1 MPTVAAALVVQ
12 PGSASF
18 AAKLGARS
26 KAKTVSATNSGGV
39 SIQLMGA
46 QTAGD
51 FQVSGGSCAGA
62 LAAHKKCTY
71 KLVFAPTAKGH
82 RAGSFTVKNNGSS
95 GPRTVSLS
103 GTGK

>member
-18 AAKLGARS
+18 AAKLGKRS
-26 KAKTVSATNSGGV
+26 KAKTLRATNSGSV

-46 QTAGD
+46 HTTGD
-51 FQVSGGSCAGA
+51 FQVSGGTCAGA
-62 LAAHKKCTY
+62 LAAHKKCMY
-71 KLVFAPTAKGH
+71 KLVFAPTAKGS
-82 RAGSFTVKNNGSS
+82 RAGNFTVVNNGSS